1 MDAVQ
6 TTRMGMRMRN
16 TENERGFALA
26 LAIMALVVIGAL
38 VAGAFFV
45 GMQEQRVGRNTI
57 GMQQAASAAEE
68 GAQITL
74 ADWDRDVYN
83 WMAPGSDTSIGG
95 VLAGNT
101 GWYRGSVVRLDS
113 LMYLIESEGFSPDS
127 TARQRVGLLA
137 RLRPVEISVQSA
149 LETQG
154 QIKLGGSSFIDGND
168 AAPGGWPCDTLFDP
182 LPGIRMP
189 DSSQITQSGCASLDC
204 VDGSV
209 KVEEDAGIN
218 DSTLTTFGDLSFDDL
233 RMLASKV
240 LTGGNY
246 KIKPSY
252 SGTDC
257 NTSDVLNWG
266 EPTNPASTCAD
277 HFPVVW
283 VDGDLTINGDR
294 GQGVLI
300 VNGDLDVQG
309 GFEFYGPV
317 IVKGALST
325 QGTGGHFNGG
335 IIAANVNLDQNTV
348 LGDAVV
354 TFSSCALARAL
365 SQSAPAFLLKE
376 RSWANLY

>member
-1 MDAVQ
+1 MPKS
-6 TTRMGMRMRN
+6 MRS

-57 GMQQAASAAEE
+57 GMQQAAAAAEE
-68 GAQITL
+68 GAQLTL
-74 ADWDRDVYN
+74 ADWDPDTFN
-83 WMAPGSDTSIGG
+83 WMNPGSSTSIGG

-101 GWYRGSVVRLDS
+101 GWYRGHVIRLDS
-113 LMYLIESEGFSPDS
+113 LMYIIESEGFSPDS
-127 TARQRVGLLA
+127 NARQRVGLLA
-137 RLRPVEISVQSA
+137 RLRPVEINVQAA

-154 QIKLGGSSFIDGND
+154 EIQLGGSSYIDGND

-189 DSSQITQSGCASLDC
+189 DSTLIHQSGCSGLNC

-209 KVEEDAGIN
+209 KIEEDTDIN
-218 DSTLTTFGDLSFDDL
+218 DSTLTTFGDLDFDGLRDL
-233 RMLASKV
+233 ATKFV
-240 LTGGNY
+240 PAGNW

-252 SGTDC
+252 TGTAC
-257 NTSDVLNWG
+257 NKADVLNWG
-266 EPTNPASTCAD
+266 APTDPTSTCAD

-283 VDGDLTINGDR
+283 ANGDLTINGNV

-317 IVKGALST
+317 IVRGALST

-365 SQSAPAFLLKE
+365 RQSAPAFLLKD